1 MSKNNLLDL
10 PMQVLVMKARQNAK
24 LIKKLQSS
32 SIQPLFKQNLF
43 RPFSLTVMSWVKRL
57 EAIGFDPN
65 DK

>member
-32 SIQPLFKQNLF
+32 STQPLFKLNLF
-43 RPFSLTVMSWVKRL
+43 RHFSLKVMSWVNRL
-57 EAIGFDPN
+57 EAIGDDPN